1 MLWIRGLRVAAVAV
15 GSVGG
20 LSGAAYTL
28 LQSQS
33 RQARSIIGA
42 PRDLPFNAD
51 GTYLPDGTGPIAASG
66 GLTFGVFGDSS
77 AAGLGAEAPDWLPG
91 VQLARGLAEEAGL
104 PVQLTTY
111 AISGSRSSDLGR
123 QVDRALIAPPRVA
136 LVMVGGNDV
145 TARRGVAECAELL
158 AEQVRRLVAAGTSV
172 VVGTCPDLG
181 SVRPIPQPLR
191 SLAQR
196 WSLALGRAQARAL
209 VGSGAAV
216 VPLTLLSRHF
226 ATRPDELFSTDRF
239 HPNGAGYALAAGVI
253 LAPLCAAA
261 GLWGSARPAG
271 CATVR

>member
-1 MLWIRGLRVAAVAV
+1 MYWVRGLWVAAVAA

-33 RQARSIIGA
+33 RQARSVIGV

-51 GTYLPDGTGPIAASG
+51 GVYLPDGSGPVVAAG

-91 VQLARGLAEEAGL
+91 VQLARGLAEESGR
-104 PVQLTTY
+104 PVRLTTY
-111 AISGSRSSDLGR
+111 AISGSRSSDLAG
-123 QVDRALIAPPRVA
+123 QVDRALVDPPRVA

-145 TARRGVAECAELL
+145 TARRGVAVCAELL
-158 AEQVRRLVAAGTSV
+158 AEQVRRLVAAGTAV

-191 SLAQR
+191 SLAAR

-209 VGSGAAV
+209 VGSGASV

-226 ATRPDELFSTDRF
+226 ATRPEELFSTDRF
-239 HPNGAGYALAAGVI
+239 HPNGAGYALAAAVI
-253 LAPLCAAA
+253 LAPLCSAA
-261 GLWGSARPAG
+261 GVCDSAVTPD
-271 CATVR
+271 